1 MAKQQS
7 KLPEFAPLARDEI
20 SPALANSP
28 CAACTVRQQSVCA
41 SLDDNELERLAAISR
56 AMYVAAG
63 STIFNEGDPADYLFN
78 VTDGVIKLY
87 KLLADGR
94 EQVTGFLFPGD
105 FIGLAL
111 KDSYS
116 YSAEAIS
123 AVRLCKMKRSQ
134 FRDVL
139 AVTPRLEHR
148 LLSVASNELAQA
160 QDQML
165 LLGRKTAREKIVS
178 FFLQLAERRDKSR
191 QAQINAGAELES
203 SKFDEDVVELPMGR
217 ADIADYLGLT
227 TETVSRTLTQLKTDG
242 SIQLLDNHQV
252 RLGGRESLREIAQG
266 L

>member
-1 MAKQQS
+1 MAGQQT
-7 KLPEFAPLARDEI
+7 KLPEFTPLAPEEI

-41 SLDDNELERLAAISR
+41 ALDDNELERLAGISR

-63 STIFNEGDPADYLFN
+63 STIFNEGDPAEYLFN

-111 KDSYS
+111 RDSYS
-116 YSAEAIS
+116 YSAEALS
-123 AVRLCKMKRSQ
+123 AVRLCKMQRSQ
-134 FRDVL
+134 FREVL
-139 AVTPRLEHR
+139 AATPRLEHR

-178 FFLQLAERRDKSR
+178 FFLQLAERRDNSR
-191 QAQINAGAELES
+191 QAQINAGAQFADDE
-203 SKFDEDVVELPMGR
+203 FDEDVVDLPMGR

-242 SIQLLDNHQV
+242 SIQLLDNHKV
-252 RLGGRESLREIAQG
+252 RLSSRDGLQDIAQG